1 MSLRHVGGK
10 SDGGI
15 DLQGWWWVPKSD
27 SGLASTSS
35 RSLSSSS
42 SRVKAATADTSRAI
56 TRKRIRVFAQCKAE
70 KKKLGPHYVREL
82 EGVLHRH
89 QLFPRL
95 APELS
100 ASDSIPTAM
109 VGLLISESAFTK
121 YALLHASSSAVP
133 LMLLHIPPQPDSSG
147 LLNSDLD
154 QAEHSAHTHDVG
166 HNASLGEVGSIL
178 LNQALSSRSGP
189 LSGEIEARWEWSSS
203 GQGRPG
209 LWWGGKRILSWV
221 PDLRPSA
228 GQGQDGME
236 NDFRTILGVV

>member
-1 MSLRHVGGK
+1 M
-10 SDGGI
+10 
-15 DLQGWWWVPKSD
+15 QGWWWVPTSD
-27 SGLASTSS
+27 SGLPSTSS
-35 RSLSSSS
+35 HSSASYS
-42 SRVKAATADTSRAI
+42 KVKAATADTARAI

-89 QLFPRL
+89 QFYPRL
-95 APELS
+95 ASEPS
-100 ASDSIPTAM
+100 PSDSIPTPM

-133 LMLLHIPPQPDSSG
+133 LMLLHIPPHPDSSG
-147 LLNSDLD
+147 LLDSDLD
-154 QAEHSAHTHDVG
+154 RAEHSAEVRDVS

-189 LSGEIEARWEWSSS
+189 LGGEIEARWEWSNS

-209 LWWGGKRILSWV
+209 LWWGGGRILSWV
-221 PDLRPSA
+221 PDPRPSA
-228 GQGQDGME
+228 GQDQDDMKD
-236 NDFRTILGVV
+236 DFHTVPGVV